1 MKTLIFS
8 DVHSN
13 LEALTAVIE
22 DAISKGPIES
32 VWCLGDVVG
41 YGPDPSPCI
50 AVLRSIQALIIAG
63 NHDLGAVCAIPL
75 LDFNDYAAAACQ
87 WNGERLSEQ
96 EVDFLSG
103 LPMVIEI
110 DGFTLAH
117 GSPRDP
123 AWEYLISPELAVA
136 NLNHFTTKYCIV
148 GHSHLPLL
156 FRFQDGPPGRCQMS
170 LLKNEDRITLADER
184 MIINPGS
191 VGQPRD
197 GDPRAAYAI
206 YDSEYKTITQY
217 RVRYDFK
224 TTQEKIGRA
233 GLPEPLAQRLEYGQ

>member
-1 MKTLIFS
+1 MKTLVLA

-22 DAISKGPIES
+22 DAISNGPIES

-41 YGPDPSPCI
+41 YGPDPSACI

-63 NHDLGAVCAIPL
+63 NHDLGVVGAIPL
-75 LDFNDYAAAACQ
+75 LDFNEYAAAACQ

-96 EVDFLSG
+96 EVQFLSG
-103 LPMVIEI
+103 LPMIIEI
-110 DGFTLAH
+110 EGFTLAH

-123 AWEYLISPELAVA
+123 AWEYLISPELAIA
-136 NLNHFTTKYCIV
+136 NLSHFTTKYCIV

-156 FRFQDGPPGRCQMS
+156 FRFRDRRRVKCQMS
-170 LLKNEDRITLADER
+170 LLKHGEGVALAGER
-184 MIINPGS
+184 MIINPGA

-206 YDSEYKTITQY
+206 YDSEEKTITHY
-217 RVRYDFK
+217 RVRYDYQ
-224 TTQEKIGRA
+224 TTQEKIRRA
-233 GLPEPLAQRLEYGQ
+233 GLPEPLAERLEHGR